1 MVIML
6 LSLRELCVSGCLRR
20 LQSNNFRHW
29 GKYIRS
35 EREDS
40 LCVVFTFVRGD
51 GNKHYYAKS
60 KLMFVVVENT
70 HFSSLLN
77 FTFTKKQAEISDLV
91 L

>member
-6 LSLRELCVSGCLRR
+6 LTLRELCVSGCLRR
-20 LQSNNFRHW
+20 LQSKNCRHW

-35 EREDS
+35 EIEDS

-51 GNKHYYAKS
+51 GNKDYYAKS

-70 HFSSLLN
+70 N
-77 FTFTKKQAEISDLV
+77 PEIKFDISFEEV
-91 L
+91 AIE